1 VPFNA
6 IPAADFLNRENELD
20 YLQDLSALKEKA
32 LGGDVFLSGARG
44 MGKTELLKQLYRPL
58 FWEDQVTPF
67 YYSFKTANLKGAYFA
82 RDYFTRFV
90 RQYITCVKKDPA
102 IADNAAEPLERLM
115 PAISS
120 LGLYWLSDCIE
131 DFQKHVHNNDFYWQM
146 VAAISVPVVAAQKS
160 CKPVVVMLDDFDAA
174 LHLYETSRGDVH
186 DLVSLFAESMR
197 NNRCPHVITGSA
209 AALETIFSDPS
220 LLGRTETMRLGPL
233 PADLAKRLFR
243 SHLANLKITCAPDV
257 QLQFLDILRGN
268 PLYIRNIAKAAA
280 KMQKQELSE
289 KDLIECYSFEVSAG
303 ETAFYWSSVFSRYIN
318 NAAGRKA
325 MLKLLMHAVEK
336 GDIADGDRLALVSGL
351 GRAETEAII
360 AVMEAAG
367 IIRNQDAVLQDL
379 IRCLYTQEI
388 EGRDAN
394 YAREKIAAKYI
405 AAREES
411 SFELVIPMS
420 SNAELVVA
428 KAVEQIGININ
439 LDAEFLNLLQLAL
452 IEVCI
457 NAMEHS
463 GSYEKKI
470 FLKFIMRPD
479 KLEIIIESSGR
490 PFSADSL
497 REVPVAEKLRL
508 GMKRG
513 WGLKLVYSIMDSV
526 KIERVN
532 DRTRVI
538 LTKEIKDKEVLK

>member
-1 VPFNA
+1 MTDGDNK
-6 IPAADFLNRENELD
+6 AAF
-20 YLQDLSALKEKA
+20 STLKSW
-32 LGGDVFLSGARG
+32 V
-44 MGKTELLKQLYRPL
+44 
-58 FWEDQVTPF
+58 
-67 YYSFKTANLKGAYFA
+67 N
-82 RDYFTRFV
+82 
-90 RQYITCVKKDPA
+90 
-102 IADNAAEPLERLM
+102 
-115 PAISS
+115 
-120 LGLYWLSDCIE
+120 
-131 DFQKHVHNNDFYWQM
+131 
-146 VAAISVPVVAAQKS
+146 
-160 CKPVVVMLDDFDAA
+160 
-174 LHLYETSRGDVH
+174 
-186 DLVSLFAESMR
+186 
-197 NNRCPHVITGSA
+197 
-209 AALETIFSDPS
+209 
-220 LLGRTETMRLGPL
+220 TM
-233 PADLAKRLFR
+233 AKRLFR
-243 SHLANLKITCAPDV
+243 SHLANLKITSAPGV
-257 QLQFLDILRGN
+257 QLQFLDILKGN

-303 ETAFYWSSVFSRYIN
+303 ETAFYWSSVFSRYAR

-325 MLKLLMHAVEK
+325 MLKLLMHAVEN
-336 GDIADGDRLALVSGL
+336 GGIADGERLAIVSGL
-351 GRAETEAII
+351 GRTEAEAII

-367 IIRNQDAVLQDL
+367 IIHYQDAVLQDL
-379 IRCLYTQEI
+379 IRCLYGQEI

-411 SFELVIPMS
+411 CFELVIPMS

-428 KAVEQIGININ
+428 KAVEQIGVNIN
-439 LDAEFLNLLQLAL
+439 LDSEFLNYLQLAL

-463 GSYEKKI
+463 GSYEKKV
-470 FLKFIMRPD
+470 FLKFITRSD

-490 PFSADSL
+490 QFSADSL
-497 REVPVAEKLRL
+497 PEVPVAEKLRL
-508 GMKRG
+508 GVKRG

>member
-1 VPFNA
+1 MPFNA

-20 YLQDLSALKEKA
+20 YLQGLSELKEKA

-67 YYSFKTANLKGAYFA
+67 YYSFKTANLKGTYFA

-90 RQYITCVKKDPA
+90 RQYISCVKKDPSL
-102 IADNAAEPLERLM
+102 ADSAAEPLERLM

-146 VAAISVPVVAAQKS
+146 VAAISAPVVAAQKS
-160 CKPVVVMLDDFDAA
+160 GKPVIVMLDDFDAA
-174 LHLYETSRGDVH
+174 LHLYETSLGDAH
-186 DLVSLFAESMR
+186 NLISLFAESMR

-209 AALETIFSDPS
+209 EALETIFCDHS
-220 LLGRTETMRLGPL
+220 LIGRTEKMRLGPL
-233 PADLAKRLFR
+233 PEDLAKRLFR
-243 SHLANLKITCAPDV
+243 SHLANLKITCAPGV
-257 QLQFLDILRGN
+257 QLQFLDILKGN

-303 ETAFYWSSVFSRYIN
+303 ETAFYWSSVFSRYVR

-325 MLKLLMHAVEK
+325 MLKLLMHAVEN
-336 GDIADGDRLALVSGL
+336 GCIAGGERLAIVSGL
-351 GRAETEAII
+351 GRTEAEAII

-367 IIRNQDAVLQDL
+367 IINNQDAVLQDL
-379 IRCLYTQEI
+379 IRCLYGQEI

-411 SFELVIPMS
+411 CFELVIPMS

-428 KAVEQIGININ
+428 KAVEQIGINLS
-439 LDAEFLNLLQLAL
+439 LDSEFLNYLQLAL

-457 NAMEHS
+457 NAVEHS

-470 FLKFIMRPD
+470 FLKFITRSD

-497 REVPVAEKLRL
+497 PEVPVAEKLRL